1 MFNLSQ
7 KAKDFLAKN
16 KNKKI
21 VFTNGCFD
29 ILHLGHLE
37 YLNEA
42 KKLGD
47 ILIIGLNSDKSIR
60 AIKGNGRPINDEHFR
75 KEILINLKCVDLVEL
90 FDEPTPYELIKAIS
104 PDILVKGGDYSLE
117 KVVGADLVKKVV
129 LVPFKEGH
137 STTEF
142 IQKLQGRT

>member
-90 FDEPTPYELIKAIS
+90 FDEQTPYELIKAIS

-117 KVVGADLVKKVV
+117 KVVGADLVKEVV

>member
-1 MFNLSQ
+1 MFKLST
-7 KAKDFLAKN
+7 KAQEFLAKN
-16 KNKKI
+16 RSKKI

-47 ILIIGLNSDKSIR
+47 LLFIGLNSDKSIKT
-60 AIKGNGRPINDEHFR
+60 IKGSGRPINDEHFR
-75 KEILINLKCVDLVEL
+75 REMLINLKCVDFVEL
-90 FDEPTPYELIKAIS
+90 FDESTPYELIKALS
-104 PDILVKGGDYSLE
+104 PDILVKGGDYS
-117 KVVGADLVKKVV
+117 KDQVVGADLVPKVI
-129 LVPFKEGH
+129 LIPFKEGH

-142 IQKLQGRT
+142 IQKLQGRS

>member
-1 MFNLSQ
+1 MPILSQ
-7 KAKDFLAKN
+7 KAKEFLLLN

-47 ILIIGLNSDKSIR
+47 ILFIGLNSDKSIKE
-60 AIKGNGRPINDEHFR
+60 IKGENRPINNQDFR
-75 KEILINLKCVDLVEL
+75 KEMLLNLKSVDFVEV
-90 FDEPTPYELIKAIS
+90 FDQPTPYELIKTIS
-104 PDILVKGGDYSLE
+104 PDLLVKGGDYSLE
-117 KVVGADLVKKVV
+117 TVVGADLVKEVI
-129 LVPFKEGH
+129 LIPFKEGH
-137 STTEF
+137 STSDF
-142 IQKLQGRT
+142 IKKLQGKT

>member
-47 ILIIGLNSDKSIR
+47 VLVIGLNSDKSIR

-90 FDEPTPYELIKAIS
+90 FDEETPYELIKAIS
-104 PDILVKGGDYSLE
+104 PEILVKGGDYSLE

>member
-7 KAKDFLAKN
+7 NAKEFLVKN
-16 KNKKI
+16 RDKKI

-47 ILIIGLNSDKSIR
+47 ILIIGLNSDNSIKK
-60 AIKGNGRPINDEHFR
+60 IKGEDRPINDQNFR
-75 KEILINLKCVDLVEL
+75 KEMLKNLKCVDLVEL

-104 PDILVKGGDYSLE
+104 PDVLVKGGDYTVD
-117 KVVGADLVKKVV
+117 KVVGADLVKEVV
-129 LVPFKEGH
+129 LISFKEGH
-137 STTEF
+137 STTDF
-142 IQKLQGRT
+142 IKKLQGKS

>member
-7 KAKDFLAKN
+7 KAKDFLANN

-47 ILIIGLNSDKSIR
+47 ILIIGLNSDKSVR

-75 KEILINLKCVDLVEL
+75 KEFLINLKCVDFVEV

-104 PDILVKGGDYSLE
+104 PDILVKGGDYSLD

-137 STTEF
+137 STTDF

>member
-7 KAKDFLAKN
+7 KAKEFLAKN
-16 KNKKI
+16 QNKKI

-47 ILIIGLNSDKSIR
+47 VLVIGLNSDKSIR
-60 AIKGNGRPINDEHFR
+60 MIKGNGRPINDEHFR
-75 KEILINLKCVDLVEL
+75 KEMLINLKCVDMVEL
-90 FDEPTPYELIKAIS
+90 FDESTPYELIKAIS
-104 PDILVKGGDYSLE
+104 PDILVKGGDYSLD

-142 IQKLQGRT
+142 IQKLQGRS

>member
-16 KNKKI
+16 KNKNI

>member
-1 MFNLSQ
+1 MFNLSP
-7 KAKDFLAKN
+7 KAKEFLAKN
-16 KNKKI
+16 RNKKI

-47 ILIIGLNSDKSIR
+47 VLFIGLNSDKSIR
-60 AIKGNGRPINDEHFR
+60 MIKGEGRPINDEHFR
-75 KEILINLKCVDLVEL
+75 KEMLKNLKCVDFVEL
-90 FDEPTPYELIKAIS
+90 FDEPTPYELIKAVS
-104 PDILVKGGDYSLE
+104 PEILVKGGDYSKE
-117 KVVGADLVKKVV
+117 QVVGADLVKKVV

-137 STTEF
+137 STTDF

>member
-90 FDEPTPYELIKAIS
+90 FDEQTPYELIKAIS

>member
-1 MFNLSQ
+1 MVNLSPQ
-7 KAKDFLAKN
+7 AKEFLAKN
-16 KNKKI
+16 RDKKI

-47 ILIIGLNSDKSIR
+47 VLVIGLNSDKSIR
-60 AIKGNGRPINDEHFR
+60 MIKGEDRPINDENFR
-75 KEILINLKCVDLVEL
+75 KEMLSNLRCVDFVEL
-90 FDEPTPYELIKAIS
+90 FDEPTPFGLIKSIS
-104 PDILVKGGDYSLE
+104 PDILVKGGDYSVD

-129 LVPFKEGH
+129 LIPFKDGH

-142 IQKLQGRT
+142 IKKLQGRS